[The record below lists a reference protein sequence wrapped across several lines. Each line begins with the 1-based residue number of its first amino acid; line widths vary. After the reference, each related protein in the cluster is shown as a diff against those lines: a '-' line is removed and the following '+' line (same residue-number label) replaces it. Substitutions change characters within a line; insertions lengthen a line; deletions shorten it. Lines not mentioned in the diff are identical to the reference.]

1 VRDRSVEVW
10 TFWVHASSAARF
22 DADIRKLAC
31 DVGIPGCDDLKSDA
45 FALVYSWL
53 RDKRNGNWLLV
64 LDNVD
69 DESFLF
75 KTPDVNDEGGGNR
88 RALRNRIAYL
98 PPCEHGS
105 MLITSRTR
113 EATVRLTDDCN
124 VITVEPM
131 GEESAL
137 ALLEKKLGQ
146 SGATEDMQKL
156 AAALDYMPLALAQA
170 GAYIKQRGR
179 RYSVGRYLAKLE
191 KSEKSRANLL
201 TSVFKELRRD
211 QEAQDSIIL
220 TWQISFDHIRVTR
233 PSAADLLSLMS
244 MYNYQGIPE
253 YLLKVRRSGVRPGAR
268 ATSNFDGA
276 ERDSGASSSASDDED
291 SEADDFED
299 DILMLENFHFIS
311 TTFLNTAFEMHRL
324 LQLAA
329 RVWLRSHELYQ
340 EWARKGIERL
350 DETLPDGEHKNWER
364 CLELYPHI
372 TSILELNE
380 KEDSLSR
387 ASVQYKAAWFDW
399 KRGLWSK
406 AEALAAESYKI
417 RKLILGQKDQKTLC
431 ALSIHASVLG
441 DQGKYEAAEEAN
453 RQVLEVREKVL
464 GKAHPATLT
473 SRSNLASVLSRQGKY
488 EAAEEANRQV
498 LEVYEKVLGKEHP
511 DTLTSRSNLTLVLSR
526 QGKYEAA
533 EEANRQVL
541 EVREKVLGKEH
552 PATLTSRSNLASVL
566 SRQGKYEAAEEANRQ
581 VLEVREKV
589 LGKEHPDTLMSR
601 SNLAS
606 VLSDQGKYEEAEE
619 ANRQVLEVREKV
631 LGKEHPDTLMG
642 RSNLASVLSRQGKYE
657 AAEEANRQVL
667 EVREKVLGKAHPD
680 TLISLWCLADLMER
694 LERKHDALSLY
705 KRAVTGLSTSLG
717 VRHPHTL
724 QCQGSLERLQ
734 R

>member
-1 VRDRSVEVW
+1 M
-10 TFWVHASSAARF
+10 
-22 DADIRKLAC
+22 
-31 DVGIPGCDDLKSDA
+31 
-45 FALVYSWL
+45 
-53 RDKRNGNWLLV
+53 LV

-69 DESFLF
+69 NPDFLF
-75 KTPDVNDEGGGNR
+75 RAPDVNEESGSNK
-88 RALRNRIAYL
+88 RAPRNRIAYL

-113 EATVRLTDDCN
+113 EATARLTDDCN

-131 GEESAL
+131 GEATAL

-179 RYSVGRYLAKLE
+179 RYSVRRYLAKLE

-201 TSVFKELRRD
+201 TSVSKELRRD

-253 YLLKVRRSGVRPGAR
+253 YLLKARGSGVRPGAR

-276 ERDSGASSSASDDED
+276 ERDSGASSSASADEG

-324 LQLAA
+324 VQLAA

-364 CLELYPHI
+364 CLELYPHV

-406 AEALAAESYKI
+406 AEALAAESYKT
-417 RKLILGQKDQKTLC
+417 RKLILGQKDEKTLWT
-431 ALSIHASVLG
+431 LSIH
-441 DQGKYEAAEEAN
+441 
-453 RQVLEVREKVL
+453 
-464 GKAHPATLT
+464 
-473 SRSNLASVLSRQGKY
+473 ASVLSRQGKY
-488 EAAEEANRQV
+488 EAA
-498 LEVYEKVLGKEHP
+498 
-511 DTLTSRSNLTLVLSR
+511 D
-526 QGKYEAA
+526 
-533 EEANRQVL
+533 EANRQVL

-552 PATLTSRSNLASVL
+552 PDTLTSRSNLASVL

-606 VLSDQGKYEEAEE
+606 VLSRQGKYEAADEANRQVLEVSEKVLGKEHPDTLMSRSIHASVLSRQGKYEAAEE

-631 LGKEHPDTLMG
+631 LGKEHPDTLMS

-667 EVREKVLGKAHPD
+667 EVREKVLGKEHPDTLTSRSNLALVLSRQGKYEAAEEANRQVLEVREKVLGKEHPDTLTSRSNLALVLSDQGKYEAADEANRQVLEVREKVLGKEHPD
-680 TLISLWCLADLMER
+680 TLISLWCLADLMEQ
-694 LERKHDALSLY
+694 LGRKHDALWLY

-724 QCQGSLERLQ
+724 HCQGSLERLQ